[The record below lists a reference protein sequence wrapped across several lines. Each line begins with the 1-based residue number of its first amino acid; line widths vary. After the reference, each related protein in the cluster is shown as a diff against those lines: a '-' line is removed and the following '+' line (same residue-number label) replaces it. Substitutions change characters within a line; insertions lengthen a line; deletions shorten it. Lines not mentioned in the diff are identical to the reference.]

1 MSKFSIYKAKP
12 GDVFYELD
20 TYYKDHDLCSYN
32 ITEYLIYS
40 ISNTNEKDTFILDT
54 SNGNFIYKNNQMIL
68 YTTYD
73 DAKNA
78 LIKTAN
84 RNIREIKKEY
94 IKRIKKIKD
103 LIL

>member
-1 MSKFSIYKAKP
+1 
-12 GDVFYELD
+12 
-20 TYYKDHDLCSYN
+20 
-32 ITEYLIYS
+32 
-40 ISNTNEKDTFILDT
+40 
-54 SNGNFIYKNNQMIL
+54 MIL

>member
-1 MSKFSIYKAKP
+1 MSKFNIYKAKP
-12 GDVFYELD
+12 GDVFYELT
-20 TYYKDHDLCSYN
+20 TYYKNHDLCSYN

-54 SNGNFIYKNNQMIL
+54 SNGKFIYKNSMIL
-68 YTTYD
+68 YTSYD
-73 DAKNA
+73 DAKNV

-84 RNIREIKKEY
+84 RNIREIKREY
-94 IKRIKKIKD
+94 IERIKKIKE

>member
-1 MSKFSIYKAKP
+1 MSKFNIYKAKP
-12 GDVFYELD
+12 GDVFYELN
-20 TYYKDHDLCSYN
+20 TYYKDHDLCAYTIN
-32 ITEYLIYS
+32 EYLIYS

-54 SNGNFIYKNNQMIL
+54 SNGKFIYKNTMTL
-68 YTTYD
+68 YTTYNS
-73 DAKNA
+73 AKNA

-94 IKRIKKIKD
+94 IKRIKKIKY